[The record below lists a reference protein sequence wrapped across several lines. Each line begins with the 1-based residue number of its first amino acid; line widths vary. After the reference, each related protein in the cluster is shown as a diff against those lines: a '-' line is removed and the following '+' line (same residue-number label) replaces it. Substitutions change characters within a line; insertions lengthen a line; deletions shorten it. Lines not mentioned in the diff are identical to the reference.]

1 MYNYGYFFIIAI
13 SLATFFLITIVLDKT
28 APGSLLEN
36 MSLMS
41 YRRGGYDDDE
51 EEEEDTDDDEEE
63 DTDDDEEEDTDD
75 DE

>member
-41 YRRGGYDDDE
+41 YRRGGDDDDE
-51 EEEEDTDDDEEE
+51 
-63 DTDDDEEEDTDD
+63 
-75 DE
+75 

>member
-41 YRRGGYDDDE
+41 YRRGGDDDD
-51 EEEEDTDDDEEE
+51 EEDTDDDEEE
-63 DTDDDEEEDTDD
+63 DTEDDEEEDTDD

>member
-13 SLATFFLITIVLDKT
+13 SLATFFLITIFLDKT

-41 YRRGGYDDDE
+41 YRRGGDDDD
-51 EEEEDTDDDEEE
+51 EEEDTDDDEEE